1 MIKNILLI
9 ILSGLLL
16 CVSIISLDIYNKS
29 ESQHGYIT
37 EQQDTIK
44 DLNKQL
50 LEKELNNEN

>member
-1 MIKNILLI
+1 MKNLTII
-9 ILSGLLL
+9 ILTGLLL

-37 EQQDTIK
+37 EQQNTIK

>member
-29 ESQHGYIT
+29 ESQHGHIT
-37 EQQDTIK
+37 EQQETIK

-50 LEKELNNEN
+50 LENELNK